1 MQDLEAAAIA
11 VLSSFY
17 THTHNAQRCM
27 KCDACRQ
34 ADCGKCIAC
43 RDMVKFGGCG
53 RRKQRC
59 FGKTTC
65 VGTRTSAIVKPK
77 SVPLTSRH
85 AIYKREHKSLSF
97 PQRLQHNPQVP
108 LAMPR
113 RTAGGYKP
121 PDGLWYCRFCVRN
134 AFKCRDSL
142 RKHCRLHHTDVWT
155 YTERFW
161 ECTDG
166 DDADGNADTH
176 LAARADI
183 DAHTACAS
191 AIYSA
196 LNAELESFHARDTTA
211 KWRSVTTWR
220 DTQPEDESQ
229 ADTPKLKWRQVTTV

>member
-11 VLSSFY
+11 VLSSFYY

-155 YTERFW
+155 YT
-161 ECTDG
+161 
-166 DDADGNADTH
+166 
-176 LAARADI
+176 
-183 DAHTACAS
+183 
-191 AIYSA
+191 
-196 LNAELESFHARDTTA
+196 
-211 KWRSVTTWR
+211 KRSGMRTVTTLTVADAFGSAR
-220 DTQPEDESQ
+220 GYRRAQPVPPQYTARLTLSWK
-229 ADTPKLKWRQVTTV
+229 ASMLATRR